1 MSIIISLVACPSDEV
16 ASALAKLLVDREL
29 AACAQILPITQSVY
43 RWKGEVCIDQEVLL
57 LIKTTGELKDEVRK
71 AVEENHPYEVPEF
84 VVIEA
89 AEVSERYGEWLRG
102 NVRGTRAT

>member
-29 AACAQILPITQSVY
+29 AACVQVLPITQSVY
-43 RWKGEVCIDQEVLL
+43 RWRGEVCIDQEVLL
-57 LIKTTGELKDEVRK
+57 LIKTTSELKDEVRN

-89 AEVSERYGEWLRG
+89 AEVSEKYGKWLTG
-102 NVRGTRAT
+102 SVRGK

>member
-1 MSIIISLVACPSDEV
+1 MSIIISLVACPSEEV

-29 AACAQILPITQSVY
+29 AACVQVLPITQSVY

-57 LIKTTGELKDEVRK
+57 LIKTTSELKDEVRK

-84 VVIEA
+84 VVLEA
-89 AEVSERYGEWLRG
+89 ADVSEKYGEWLRQ
-102 NVRGTRAT
+102 NVRGT